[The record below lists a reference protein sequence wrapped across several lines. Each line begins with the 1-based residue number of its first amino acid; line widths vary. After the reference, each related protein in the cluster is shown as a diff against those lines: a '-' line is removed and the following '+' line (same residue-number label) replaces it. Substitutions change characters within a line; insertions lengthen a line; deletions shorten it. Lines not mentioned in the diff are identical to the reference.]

1 MNKQLII
8 SLFAAVFL
16 VACSGKQSEK
26 NTKASDKSPNVLMI
40 YTDDVGYGDIGVY
53 GGEIP
58 TPNIDALARSGILF
72 TNAYASSATCTPSRF
87 SLLTGEYS
95 WRKPGRGVAPGDA
108 PALIKPGKETLAS
121 VLHRAG
127 YHTGVIGKWHLGLGG
142 DEGPDWN
149 GKITPGPLEIGFDYS
164 FIIPATGDR
173 VPTVF
178 VENHRVV
185 GLDPEDP
192 IEVSFR
198 EKVGDRPTGKEHPEK
213 LKMMWSHGHNH
224 SIING
229 ISRIGYMKGGESAL
243 WKDEDFADTFVQKAQ
258 NFIKNKDAQNPF
270 FLFFS
275 THDIHVPRVA
285 HERFAGTTGHGP
297 RGDVIA
303 QLDWTVGALIKY
315 LEKEGLRDNT
325 IVIFSSDNGPVLDDG
340 YVDQAAEKLGLH
352 DPFSNL
358 RGGKYSAYEAGTKV
372 PFIVSWPAEISRGQ
386 TSEALFSQVDLLAS
400 FAAFTNTEFDAS
412 EAMDSQNYW
421 DVLTGKDRRGREY
434 IVQEAINSV
443 LSLVTSDGYKY
454 ISPGNGSPIVPWG
467 VYIETGF
474 RPAPQL
480 YNLNKDPQEIKN
492 IAEKHPEII
501 NELKKLL
508 NNITNNQ

>member
-1 MNKQLII
+1 MKKI
-8 SLFAAVFL
+8 LFIFIVIVPFL
-16 VACSGKQSEK
+16 QVCSAK
-26 NTKASDKSPNVLMI
+26 NGSNIDQQTKRPNVLLI
-40 YTDDVGYGDIGVY
+40 YTDDVGYGDIGIY

-58 TPNIDALARSGILF
+58 TPNIDALAESGIQF

-108 PALIKPGKETLAS
+108 PALIQPGKETLPS
-121 VLHRAG
+121 VMKRAG
-127 YHTGVIGKWHLGLGG
+127 YRTGVIGKWHLGLGG

-178 VENHRVV
+178 VENHHIV
-185 GLDPEDP
+185 GLDPDDP
-192 IEVSFR
+192 IEVSFS
-198 EKVGDRPTGKEHPEK
+198 EKIGDRPTGKEHPEQ
-213 LKMMWSHGHNH
+213 LKMMWTQGHNH

-243 WKDEDFADTFVQKAQ
+243 WKDEDFAGTFVKKAQ
-258 NFIKNKDAQNPF
+258 SFIQNRDAKDPF

-275 THDIHVPRVA
+275 THDIHVPRVP

-303 QLDWTVGALIKY
+303 QLDWTVGALMDY
-315 LEKEGLRDNT
+315 LEQEDLRDNT

-340 YVDQAAEKLGLH
+340 YADEAAEKLGLH

-358 RGGKYSAYEAGTKV
+358 RGGKYSAFEAGTKV
-372 PFIVSWPAEISRGQ
+372 PFIISWPAEIPPGQ

-400 FAAFTNTEFDAS
+400 FAAFNKTGFDAS
-412 EAMDSQNYW
+412 EAMDSQNHW
-421 DVLTGKDRRGREY
+421 DVLMGKTTQGRAA
-434 IVQEAINSV
+434 IVQEAIGRT
-443 LSLVTSDGYKY
+443 LSYVTKDGYKY
-454 ISPGNGSPIVPWG
+454 ISPSNRGPLISWG
-467 VYIETGF
+467 VNIETGF
-474 RPAPQL
+474 APAPQL
-480 YNLNKDPQEIKN
+480 YNLNEDPQEIRN
-492 IAEKHPEII
+492 IAEKHPELVSQLEKELNKII
-501 NELKKLL
+501 NK
-508 NNITNNQ
+508 Q